1 MDILPIIC
9 FVILVSIMTVYF
21 KNFIV
26 AARTL
31 KMGEQELAS
40 KLEAMDTMVKYLS
53 NTLEEEQETQNT
65 KKDGKD
71 ESDDV
76 AYLKAYV

>member
-9 FVILVSIMTVYF
+9 FAILVGVMAIYF
-21 KNFIV
+21 KNFMI
-26 AARTL
+26 AAKSL
-31 KMGEQELAS
+31 KMNEQELAS
-40 KLEAMDTMVKYLS
+40 KLEAMDTMMKYLS
-53 NTLEEEQETQNT
+53 NTLEREQERQNA